1 MGFQSEL
8 RDSQK
13 SCIAVQRSGTA
24 LTCICRDTWN
34 QLRRRKDLLLCIPR
48 MYEQSLCLNFLNTSQ
63 VTVMHLCIVVY
74 IPLKLKN
81 MGYPQ
86 YQLCT
91 HTLVIHTLSSFVGV
105 TDRREKPE
113 TSILPEYGNKMLCQM
128 APESAVIQTYEFWIQ
143 QRLMSCSRK
152 ATQQMVN

>member
-1 MGFQSEL
+1 MHSGAKIWHCLDLHLQGHLKPTEEEEGPA
-8 RDSQK
+8 
-13 SCIAVQRSGTA
+13 AVHPSNVDIGTV
-24 LTCICRDTWN
+24 
-34 QLRRRKDLLLCIPR
+34 
-48 MYEQSLCLNFLNTSQ
+48 YEFLNTSQ
-63 VTVMHLCIVVY
+63 VTVMYLCIVVY
-74 IPLKLKN
+74 IPLKQKN

-128 APESAVIQTYEFWIQ
+128 APESAVIQTYEF
-143 QRLMSCSRK
+143 
-152 ATQQMVN
+152 